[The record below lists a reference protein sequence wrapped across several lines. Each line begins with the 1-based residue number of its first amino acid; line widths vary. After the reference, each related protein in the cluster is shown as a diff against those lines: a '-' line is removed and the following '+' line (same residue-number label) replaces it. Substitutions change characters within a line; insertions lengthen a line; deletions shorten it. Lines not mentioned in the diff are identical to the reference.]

1 MHFYLNKLNISSV
14 EGIFKNYDD
23 LKTNA
28 KEMHN
33 HQQTR
38 ERREICIIFFTSLQM
53 KILFVC
59 IIYKINEEKL
69 RNCIKGGP
77 IIIVGQNTHYP
88 YFLHFSN
95 KSYIICIFMHAGV

>member
-1 MHFYLNKLNISSV
+1 MNISSV

-23 LKTNA
+23 LKINA

-38 ERREICIIFFTSLQM
+38 ERRENCIIFFASLQM

-69 RNCIKGGP
+69 RNSIKGGP
-77 IIIVGQNTHYP
+77 Q
-88 YFLHFSN
+88 
-95 KSYIICIFMHAGV
+95 